1 MNPTIGIEDKLNQ
14 YILPTKGG
22 KRICVVGGGPAGMQA
37 AIYLSDRGHQ
47 VTLFEAKNRLGG
59 QLNFADYAEFKRD
72 PGRFKQYL
80 ITQVTKREITV
91 KLCTTAT
98 AELLAAENPDHLI
111 LVLGAETLEIPI
123 PGTEQT
129 MKAPDI
135 FGHEDTLGQNVVIIG
150 GG

>member
-1 MNPTIGIEDKLNQ
+1 
-14 YILPTKGG
+14 
-22 KRICVVGGGPAGMQA
+22 MQA
-37 AIYLSDRGHQ
+37 AIYLSDRGHR

-111 LVLGAETLEIPI
+111 LVLGGRDVGNSNSRHRADHEG
-123 PGTEQT
+123 PGHIR
-129 MKAPDI
+129 P
-135 FGHEDTLGQNVVIIG
+135 
-150 GG
+150 